1 MSEHTDDVRRVGPDV
16 AAQLRGALLRGA
28 DLNGLEIR
36 DSDVSGLRIVDCL
49 ADEISVSGAL
59 GRVFVDDVDVTDH
72 VREVLDTRYPVRR
85 LAREA
90 MTPNQL
96 LHTWDETQRAWDEL
110 IARVR
115 DSPADLASA
124 QVDGEWSL
132 VQTLRHLRF
141 AADAWIGT
149 AVLGEPRPHHPWGLP
164 ADGTTDEVITELGL
178 DLAAEPGLDDV
189 LAVRAERRET
199 VEQLIGSL
207 TEEVLDRVCERTPG
221 PGYPMRDC
229 TVRRCLRVVLAEEA
243 EHLRYTLRD
252 QAVLQDDPETD

>member
-1 MSEHTDDVRRVGPDV
+1 MTDHHDDVPRVGPDV

-28 DLNGLEIR
+28 DLSGLEIR
-36 DSDVSGLRIVDCL
+36 DSDVSGLRIVDCM
-49 ADEISVSGAL
+49 ADEISVSGSL
-59 GRVFVDDVDVTDH
+59 GRVIVDDVDVTDH
-72 VREVLDTRYPVRR
+72 VREVLDARLPVRR

-90 MTPNQL
+90 TTPDRL
-96 LHTWDETQRAWDEL
+96 RHTWDETQRAWDEL
-110 IARVR
+110 ITRVR
-115 DSPADLASA
+115 DSPADLAST

-164 ADGTTDEVITELGL
+164 ADGTTDDVVSELGL
-178 DLAAEPGLDDV
+178 DLLAEPELEDV

-207 TEEVLDRVCERTPG
+207 TEAGLDRVCDRTPG
-221 PGYPMRDC
+221 PGYPMREY
-229 TVRRCLRVVLAEEA
+229 TVRRCLRVMLGEEA

-252 QAVLQDDPETD
+252 QAVLRRALEQS